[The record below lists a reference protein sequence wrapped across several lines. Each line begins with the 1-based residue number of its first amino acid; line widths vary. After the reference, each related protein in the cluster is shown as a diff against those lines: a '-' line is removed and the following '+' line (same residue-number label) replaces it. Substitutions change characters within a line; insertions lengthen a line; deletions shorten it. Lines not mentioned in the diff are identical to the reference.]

1 MKKCR
6 LQSATLKSVARHVE
20 VSDNEHVDSL
30 APITGG
36 RDVNQVD
43 IMNAIQE
50 KCQSEDLR
58 FKIMSVYWLQHLGV
72 KHAARQECHPEAGEN

>member
-1 MKKCR
+1 M
-6 LQSATLKSVARHVE
+6 ARHVE

-36 RDVNQVD
+36 RVVNQVD

-50 KCQSEDLR
+50 KCKSEDLR
-58 FKIMSVYWLQHLGV
+58 LKIMSVYWL
-72 KHAARQECHPEAGEN
+72 